1 MGSMGASTLM
11 QDVTIGQI
19 AAALAIIV
27 GIITGVELLF
37 KKLKN
42 GATEWLT
49 KALEPTNKKLD
60 NLDAKIG
67 DVDMSQCKNFLVRFL
82 ADVEQD
88 KVIDEVEKERFYETY
103 EHYTKLGGNSYI
115 HDKVEHLKK
124 SGKL

>member
-1 MGSMGASTLM
+1 M
-11 QDVTIGQI
+11 QDITIGQI

-49 KALEPTNKKLD
+49 KALEPTNQKLD

-88 KVIDEVEKERFYETY
+88 KIIDEVEKERFYETY

-124 SGKL
+124 AGKL